1 MSKKEPAVRDLSE
14 EAKANIREGAA
25 KRSEKAVL
33 ANIATVRAAKE
44 EIEKEVKDN
53 DGLYPHPKK
62 LTLAEVA
69 RRADVTLT
77 VLYKEPYKEF
87 VTELRK
93 WLDKLHEQ
101 QELLKQGRPGKQPSP
116 RRSLQERVQD
126 WKAVY
131 DRLKDSHL
139 KTEIDLLAANEEIKT
154 LRQTVDELQ
163 GKLREQAELRVV
175 HMPKRD
181 RGTPRG
187 QRRIQGKPIQK
198 RKD

>member
-1 MSKKEPAVRDLSE
+1 MSRKEPAVRDLSE

-25 KRSEKAVL
+25 KRSEKAVS
-33 ANIATVRAAKE
+33 ANIAAVRAAMAQ
-44 EIEKEVKDN
+44 IEAEVRDN

-77 VLYKEPYKEF
+77 VLYKEPYKE
-87 VTELRK
+87 
-93 WLDKLHEQ
+93 
-101 QELLKQGRPGKQPSP
+101 LLKQGRPGKQASP

-131 DRLKDSHL
+131 DRLKDSHI
-139 KTEIDLLAANEEIKT
+139 KTEIDLLAAKEEIKK
-154 LRQTVDELQ
+154 LRQKVDELQ

-181 RGTPRG
+181 
-187 QRRIQGKPIQK
+187 
-198 RKD
+198 